1 MMLNNN
7 RSNNNNNFN
16 IQCKLLSNKQI
27 KDIINS
33 NNHLIILMDSD
44 IIYEIQLM
52 FKIYSNNR

>member
-16 IQCKLLSNKQI
+16 IQCKLLSNKPI

>member
-7 RSNNNNNFN
+7 RSNNNNNFS
-16 IQCKLLSNKQI
+16 IHSKFLSNNPI

-52 FKIYSNNR
+52 FKIYSNN